1 MKVSV
6 VICTY
11 NREVYLPECLLH
23 LKNQT
28 ENPENFEIVLVDNN
42 SSDSTAQIC
51 KTFISENPNLD
62 VTYVKEENPGLSFA
76 RNCGIKTAKGDLICF
91 IDDDGFAVPE
101 YVETFRTFALDDT
114 YKEYIAF
121 GGKVIP
127 RYNEG
132 KHPKWLSPYLEG
144 LVSKVDMGNEVMP
157 FIKKYPVGCNMGF
170 RSHFFEKHGG
180 FNTNLHTRS
189 DEKFVFDKLKKA
201 ELKTLYV
208 PKMEVEHFIDD
219 HRLEHSFIVR
229 LSKIVGQ
236 SEAIRLK
243 SEGFGTRFSKVIEY
257 LFKLGASYLLAF
269 SFLIKGQVPKAKYIV
284 LVRWYV
290 LTGFF
295 IKSKI

>member
-1 MKVSV
+1 MQ
-6 VICTY
+6 
-11 NREVYLPECLLH
+11 VY
-23 LKNQT
+23 
-28 ENPENFEIVLVDNN
+28 
-42 SSDSTAQIC
+42 
-51 KTFISENPNLD
+51 
-62 VTYVKEENPGLSFA
+62 
-76 RNCGIKTAKGDLICF
+76 
-91 IDDDGFAVPE
+91 
-101 YVETFRTFALDDT
+101 
-114 YKEYIAF
+114 
-121 GGKVIP
+121 
-127 RYNEG
+127 
-132 KHPKWLSPYLEG
+132 
-144 LVSKVDMGNEVMP
+144 
-157 FIKKYPVGCNMGF
+157 
-170 RSHFFEKHGG
+170 
-180 FNTNLHTRS
+180 
-189 DEKFVFDKLKKA
+189 
-201 ELKTLYV
+201 KTLYV